1 MAKALAVLLVL
12 LALAAEVLFFMTG
25 GGTPLAE
32 PEQLSQSL
40 PAQLVG
46 TPWLAVAGGV
56 VFVLGVLLAGRQK
69 DEPYAIREVVL
80 AISVAVALALAT
92 GVVVGVIRRWTYPT
106 LGALA
111 AGGCAETLV
120 AIGICARVAMADTKS
135 KLLFVPGLIVTIL
148 LAVFFLVLIV
158 LGTG

>member
-12 LALAAEVLFFMTG
+12 LSIGAEVLFFLTG
-25 GGTPLAE
+25 GGAPLAE
-32 PEQLSQSL
+32 PTSISQQL
-40 PAQLVG
+40 PPELVG
-46 TPWLAVAGGV
+46 TPWLAVGGGV
-56 VFVLGVLLAGRQK
+56 LFLLGALLAGRRK

-80 AISVAVALALAT
+80 AISAAVALALAAA
-92 GVVVGVIRRWTYPT
+92 VVVGVIRRWSYPT

-120 AIGICARVAMADTKS
+120 AVGICARIAMAENKN
-135 KLLFVPGLIVTIL
+135 KLLFVPGVLVTLL
-148 LAVFFLVLIV
+148 LAVFFLLLIV